1 MQEFVYYNASWLDFP
16 ISEEIF
22 VTTNIE
28 ETKNKNFLISNSKE
42 INCELVAP
50 EIDFYIKNSQ
60 DTLANKIKNVSKLY
74 DIASTKYDFAQDIFY
89 SQEISKDVLLITN
102 SKEEYDAFILKINSD
117 DFELYTI
124 NETILKKIE
133 GHIGNLKVG
142 TLLVFFSEIGL
153 AQFTKHPI
161 NELFNLS
168 VELDHLF
175 DKSSIDEVQDNLA
188 SAQTDTHRIKIVEQ
202 FLLAQLVSIKT
213 DKLIV
218 EAVQMIYRSKGSI
231 RVKEL
236 NQLLNISASPFE
248 KRFRKIV
255 GVSPKKFASIVR
267 FNVVLNELGE
277 KKSLAEICYENNFFD
292 QAHFIKDFKQFTGET
307 PDKMRPLEG
316 L

>member
-1 MQEFVYYNASWLDFP
+1 MKFELFQPSDTLKPYIKQFAISEMEDASSYKVLPSLGPVVGFQYKGSLAILHNNQAMPLHSAGVTGLMDSYKEFNNASN
-16 ISEEIF
+16 
-22 VTTNIE
+22 T
-28 ETKNKNFLISNSKE
+28 
-42 INCELVAP
+42 
-50 EIDFYIKNSQ
+50 
-60 DTLANKIKNVSKLY
+60 
-74 DIASTKYDFAQDIFY
+74 
-89 SQEISKDVLLITN
+89 
-102 SKEEYDAFILKINSD
+102 
-117 DFELYTI
+117 
-124 NETILKKIE
+124 
-133 GHIGNLKVG
+133 G

-202 FLLAQLVSIKT
+202 FLLAQLLSIKT